1 MNSLPGGP
9 GGPGGTPALGPG
21 LGLGIGRPQT
31 SLGGG
36 ALQLGGGLGA
46 AATASLP
53 GPPQFS
59 GVPSGG
65 VPSGGVHSGGIPSG
79 GVPSGGIHSGGLPF
93 GGLPS
98 GGLLGVRA
106 PGLQL
111 GGVGG
116 GGGGGGGVAGGG
128 GGGGGGGVR
137 GLPLRPASGTVPA
150 PTTGLLLSAPTSQP
164 VVGSTAA
171 TVAGATPLGGGVGLQ
186 LHKPQL
192 TSQPTLTLR
201 PTGQTAATAAAAAKP
216 ALAGGLTT
224 APITAGLQLPK
235 PATTTTLGKKYMYI
249 IHVHVGY
256 AELSLLT
263 QVCL

>member
-65 VPSGGVHSGGIPSG
+65 VPSGGIPSGGVPSGGVHSGGIPSG
-79 GVPSGGIHSGGLPF
+79 GVHSGGVHSGGLPF

-111 GGVGG
+111 GGV
-116 GGGGGGGVAGGG
+116 GG

-164 VVGSTAA
+164 VVGSMAA

-224 APITAGLQLPK
+224 APTTAGLQLPK
-235 PATTTTLGKKYMYI
+235 PATTTNLGKKYMYI